1 MTRARWPWSLIV
13 MIAFCL
19 ASRPLRAQQ
28 GIPDLSKWPTCCHY
42 GSFAVYSTVAAAN
55 LHSVALKLEQLPKQ
69 IETELRVSLSS
80 DAVRVVVLQN
90 FDEYELYLTKH
101 FPSVPK
107 RRALFIQNR
116 GQSLVITYFHSDW
129 IEDARHECTHALLH
143 QSGIQLPLWL
153 DEGLAEYFETDHS
166 DSWHHPIH
174 GPAVRAQLRFG
185 QIVQLEELEE
195 LRLETL
201 DAKGYR
207 DAWSVVAF
215 LLNQGADGRSALQT
229 YIGDLQKG
237 TAAGFLSRRLSE
249 ETRRTWREQ
258 FIQFYQQP
266 RANSSENGL
275 NERRAMSKSAR
286 LSR

>member
-1 MTRARWPWSLIV
+1 MTPSRWPWPMVV
-13 MIAFCL
+13 MLAVCL
-19 ASRPLRAQQ
+19 APRLLWGQHEMPE
-28 GIPDLSKWPTCCHY
+28 PSKWSNCCQY
-42 GSFAVYSTVAAAN
+42 GSFAIYSTVAAAK
-55 LHSVALKLEQLPKQ
+55 LHPVALKLEQLPKQ
-69 IETELRVSLSS
+69 IATELGVGLSS
-80 DAVRVVVLQN
+80 EVVRVVVLQN
-90 FDEYELYLTKH
+90 VEEYEWYLSRH

-166 DSWHHPIH
+166 VSWQHPIH

-215 LLNQGADGRSALQT
+215 LLNQGADGRSALQI

-249 ETRRTWREQ
+249 GTRRTWREQ
-258 FIQFYQQP
+258 FIQFYQSP
-266 RANSSENGL
+266 RAHLRENGVMETHAM
-275 NERRAMSKSAR
+275 NESAR
-286 LSR
+286 VSR